1 MSRNFTR
8 NHLRISVLPTQ
19 LSKFLEPER
28 KSGQLF
34 TSWDSALFNESN
46 YLSGV
51 RKIFAGKKIASRN
64 SAFLCVFE
72 HPTEYPSTFVRECL
86 VFISHCV
93 SRLETLDE
101 KMRKKNPLNFVR
113 SPQWYP
119 MSFIGFRAT
128 SPHPSL
134 ATDSVRTSSEDNANL
149 IWPLPQSTLFWLWAI
164 IYGS

>member
-51 RKIFAGKKIASRN
+51 RKIFAGKKLASRN

-101 KMRKKNPLNFVR
+101 KMRRKNPLNFVNFPAHDVLLKNSCLICYSSRTKLLR
-113 SPQWYP
+113 SMWFFLEKRRI
-119 MSFIGFRAT
+119 S
-128 SPHPSL
+128 
-134 ATDSVRTSSEDNANL
+134 
-149 IWPLPQSTLFWLWAI
+149 
-164 IYGS
+164 